1 MPRHGPARR
10 LARHRPDGFTLLI
23 VALAALAVAHA
34 LVRTASHGPAIGND
48 AANYLSAAESL
59 LAGEGLIT
67 HRGLPLL
74 FWPPFLPMLTASIG
88 SLGIEPVEAGRLLNA
103 TAFGLLVLTA
113 GLWLRR
119 ELASRAAAAGGAV
132 AICVALPLND
142 VAARYMTDALFS
154 FLSLLALASLGSF
167 LGGRDGRLI
176 PAAVLAGLAALTRD
190 AGGPLMAV
198 GTLAPLLR
206 RDMPVSWRLWRAV
219 LFGAVSALPPA
230 LALAR
235 NWIVSGT
242 WRGERAQLSTGE
254 SLWDSLRQ
262 VDAIAVRW
270 LFPVNAPEPP
280 DGFPWGAVGLA
291 VLLTAAILCARRR
304 GTGMLLAGF
313 VAAYLAFLVI
323 IASRALDPGI
333 HDRLLVPVHAPL
345 VLIAAFLVDRMLAA
359 RAEGAM
365 RTVRWAAL
373 AVVAVG
379 FLTHTG
385 VSVQRNLAVTARAL
399 ERGYDGDT
407 FNAKRWEESAVIRF
421 LRERGAGDAFILS
434 NATGALYIH
443 GVSGAGGLDA
453 AREHPR
459 RLRAAV
465 ANAADGSWVVWFR
478 EQYASA
484 GAALRIAPELAP
496 VAEFPDASI
505 YRVDRAAADDTLASW
520 RAALASARGVE
531 PLARPA
537 FTLHLIGRTLAY
549 ARDPCTAA
557 DVERGFFLHVTP
569 SDGDDLPWGRG
580 EHGFDNL
587 DFPFARWGVRFDGA
601 CLAIVPLPD
610 YAIAAIRTGQW
621 SRHGGESW
629 SASFPFPAGER

>member
-1 MPRHGPARR
+1 MRR

-34 LVRTASHGPAIGND
+34 LARTASHG
-48 AANYLSAAESL
+48 AALTHDSVNYLSAAESL

-74 FWPPFLPMLTASIG
+74 FWPPFFPMLTSFIG
-88 SLGIEPVEAGRLLNA
+88 FLGIEPVEAGRLLNA
-103 TAFGLLVLTA
+103 AAFGLLVLTA

-119 ELASRAAAAGGAV
+119 ELASKVAAAGGAV

-142 VAARYMTDALFS
+142 VAAQFMTDALFS

-167 LGGRDGRLI
+167 LGGRDGQLI
-176 PAAVLAGLAALTRD
+176 PAAVLAALAALARY
-190 AGGPLMAV
+190 AGGPLLVM

-206 RDMPVSWRLWRAV
+206 RDMPVAWRLRRAV
-219 LFGAVSALPPA
+219 LFGAVSALPLA

-235 NWIVSGT
+235 NRIVSGT
-242 WRGERAQLSTGE
+242 WTGERAQLSTGE
-254 SLWDSLRQ
+254 SLWDSLNQ
-262 VDAIAVRW
+262 IDAIAVRW
-270 LFPVNAPEPP
+270 LFPGNAPEPP
-280 DGFPWGAVGLA
+280 GGFPWGAVGLV

-304 GTGMLLAGF
+304 GTGTLLAGF

-323 IASRALDPGI
+323 VASRAIDPGI
-333 HDRLLVPVHAPL
+333 HDRLLIPLYAPL
-345 VLIAAFLVDRMLAA
+345 ILAAAFALDRILSMPARGGAGVARWTLLAIIA
-359 RAEGAM
+359 F
-365 RTVRWAAL
+365 
-373 AVVAVG
+373 G
-379 FLTHTG
+379 FLAHTG
-385 VSVQRNLAVTARAL
+385 FSVQRNLVLTANAL
-399 ERGYDGDT
+399 EAGYRDGHWFWNT
-407 FNAKRWEESAVIRF
+407 RRWEESPTIRF
-421 LRERGAGDAFILS
+421 LDARASGGGILLS
-434 NATGALYIH
+434 NLPALVYAQ
-443 GVSGAGGLDA
+443 GVAE
-453 AREHPR
+453 RK
-459 RLRAAV
+459 AV
-465 ANAADGSWVVWFR
+465 ALVGVRDGRLYPPLANAPDGAWVVWFR

-520 RAALASARGVE
+520 RAALASARAVE

-537 FTLHLIGRTLAY
+537 FTLHLLGRTLAY

-569 SDGDDLPWGRG
+569 ADEDDLPWGRG

-629 SASFPFPAGER
+629 SASFPFPER

>member
-1 MPRHGPARR
+1 MPWHGPVRR

-34 LVRTASHGPAIGND
+34 LARTASHGAAIGND
-48 AANYLSAAESL
+48 AANYLSVAESL

-74 FWPPFLPMLTASIG
+74 FWPPFFPMLTAFIG
-88 SLGIEPVEAGRLLNA
+88 FLGVEPVEAGRLLNA
-103 TAFGLLVLTA
+103 AAFGLLVLTA

-119 ELASRAAAAGGAV
+119 ELASRVAAAGGAV

-167 LGGRDGRLI
+167 LGGRDGRLL
-176 PAAVLAGLAALTRD
+176 PAAVLAGLAALARD
-190 AGGPLMAV
+190 AGGPLMVV

-206 RDMPVSWRLWRAV
+206 RDMPVSWRLRRAV

-254 SLWDSLRQ
+254 SLWDSLNQ
-262 VDAIAVRW
+262 VDAIVTRW
-270 LFPVNAPEPP
+270 LFPANAFDAL
-280 DGFPWGAVGLA
+280 DGFPWAVVGLA
-291 VLLTAAILCARRR
+291 VLIAAAIVCARRR
-304 GTGMLLAGF
+304 TTGALLAGF

-323 IASRALDPGI
+323 IASRAIDPGI
-333 HDRLLVPVHAPL
+333 HDRLLIPVYAPL
-345 VLIAAFLVDRMLAA
+345 ILAAAFALDRILSMSVGG
-359 RAEGAM
+359 GAM
-365 RTVRWAAL
+365 RAVRWAAL
-373 AVVAVG
+373 AVVAIG

-434 NATGALYIH
+434 NATGALHVH

-453 AREHPR
+453 AHEHPR
-459 RLRAAV
+459 RLREAV

-505 YRVDRAAADDTLASW
+505 YRVDRAAAADTLASW
-520 RAALASARGVE
+520 RAALASARAVE

-537 FTLHLIGRTLAY
+537 FTLHLLERTLAY

-569 SDGDDLPWGRG
+569 ADEDDLPWGRG
-580 EHGFDNL
+580 KHGFDNL

-629 SASFPFPAGER
+629 SASFPFPER

>member
-59 LAGEGLIT
+59 LAGEGLFT
-67 HRGLPLL
+67 HRGLPFL
-74 FWPPFLPMLTASIG
+74 FWPPFFPMLTAFIG
-88 SLGIEPVEAGRLLNA
+88 FLGIELVEAGRLLNA
-103 TAFGLLVLTA
+103 AAFGLLVLTA

-119 ELASRAAAAGGAV
+119 ELASRVEAVGGAV

-142 VAARYMTDALFS
+142 VAAQFMTDALFS

-176 PAAVLAGLAALTRD
+176 PAAVLAALAALTRY
-190 AGGPLMAV
+190 AGGPLLVV

-206 RDMPVSWRLWRAV
+206 RDMPVAWRLRRAV
-219 LFGAVSALPPA
+219 LFGAVSALPLT

-235 NWIVSGT
+235 NRIVSGT
-242 WRGERAQLSTGE
+242 WTGERAHLSTGE
-254 SLWDSLRQ
+254 SLWESLNRI
-262 VDAIAVRW
+262 DAIAVRW
-270 LFPVNAPEPP
+270 LFPGNAPNPP
-280 DGFPWGAVGLA
+280 DVFPWGAVGLV
-291 VLLTAAILCARRR
+291 VLLMAAILCARRR

-313 VAAYLAFLVI
+313 VAAYLAFLVL
-323 IASRALDPGI
+323 IASRAIDPGI
-333 HDRLLVPVHAPL
+333 HDRLLIPLYAPL
-345 VLIAAFLVDRMLAA
+345 ILAVAFALDRILSMPVGGSRM
-359 RAEGAM
+359 RA
-365 RTVRWAAL
+365 VRWAAL
-373 AVVAVG
+373 AIVAVG
-379 FLTHTG
+379 FLTHAG

-399 ERGYDGDT
+399 ERGYAGDT
-407 FNAKRWEESAVIRF
+407 FNTKRWEESAAIRF

-434 NATGALYIH
+434 NATGALYLH
-443 GVSGAGGLDA
+443 GVSGTGGLDA

-459 RLRAAV
+459 RLREAV

-505 YRVDRAAADDTLASW
+505 YRVDRAVAGDTLASW
-520 RAALASARGVE
+520 RAALATARAVE

-537 FTLHLIGRTLAY
+537 FTLHLLGRTLAY
-549 ARDPCTAA
+549 ARDPCAAA

-569 SDGDDLPWGRG
+569 ADGDDLPWGRG

-629 SASFPFPAGER
+629 SASFPLPER